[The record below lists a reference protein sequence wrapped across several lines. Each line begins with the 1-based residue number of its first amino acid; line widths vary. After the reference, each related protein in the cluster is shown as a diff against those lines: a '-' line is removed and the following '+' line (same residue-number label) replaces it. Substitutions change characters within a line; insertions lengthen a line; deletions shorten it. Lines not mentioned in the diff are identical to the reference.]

1 VFHEEAKIMAR
12 SGRTI
17 LVVSD
22 DPVTV
27 FSTWAILFNA
37 NYRVHVASGRARA
50 GKLSKATIES
60 IDVAIIDVRTA
71 DVNPSRLAAQLQAK
85 RPGLKVLY
93 LSSVVEGGIV
103 RCGISKLKML
113 GFEKEG
119 LLGSV
124 RKCLRQ
130 SERKFPSPRAPKTMM
145 AGR

>member
-1 VFHEEAKIMAR
+1 MAR

-27 FSTWAILFNA
+27 FSTWAILFHG
-37 NYRVHVASGRARA
+37 NYRVQVAGNRARA
-50 GKLSKATIES
+50 GKLANEP

-93 LSSVVEGGIV
+93 LSSVVDGEIV
-103 RCGISKLKML
+103 RCGISKQTML

-119 LLGSV
+119 LLGSIQ
-124 RKCLRQ
+124 RCLRQ
-130 SERKFPSPRAPKTMM
+130 SERKSPSPRAPKTMM

>member
-1 VFHEEAKIMAR
+1 MAR

-27 FSTWAILFNA
+27 FSTWAILFHG
-37 NYRVHVASGRARA
+37 NYRVQVAGDRARA
-50 GKLSKATIES
+50 GKLAKAIEP

-85 RPGLKVLY
+85 RPGPKVLY
-93 LSSVVEGGIV
+93 LSSVVDGEIV
-103 RCGISKLKML
+103 RCGISKQTML

-119 LLGSV
+119 LLGSI
-124 RKCLRQ
+124 RRCLRQ
-130 SERKFPSPRAPKTMM
+130 RERKVRSATVPKTML

>member
-1 VFHEEAKIMAR
+1 MAR

-27 FSTWAILFNA
+27 FSTWAILFHG
-37 NYRVHVASGRARA
+37 NYRVQVAGDRARA
-50 GKLSKATIES
+50 SKLAKAIEP

-93 LSSVVEGGIV
+93 LSSVVDGEIV
-103 RCGISKLKML
+103 RCGISKQTML

-119 LLGSV
+119 LLGSI
-124 RKCLRQ
+124 RRCLRQ
-130 SERKFPSPRAPKTMM
+130 RERKVRSATVPKTMM